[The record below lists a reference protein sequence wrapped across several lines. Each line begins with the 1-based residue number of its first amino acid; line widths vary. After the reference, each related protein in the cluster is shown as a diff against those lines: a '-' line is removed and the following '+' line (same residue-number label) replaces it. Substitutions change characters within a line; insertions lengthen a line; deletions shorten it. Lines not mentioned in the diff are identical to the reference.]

1 MFDLES
7 EGISVEEAVSGR
19 HILEKFWRALLVM
32 LLLRPI
38 YQCLADTTRMSGQSK

>member
-7 EGISVEEAVSGR
+7 EGISVEEAMSGR
-19 HILEKFWRALLVM
+19 HILEKFLESSVM
-32 LLLRPI
+32 LLLSPI